1 MKNPYEVLGI
11 SSNATNE
18 EVRDAYR
25 ALARKYH
32 PDNYADSPLADM
44 AEEKMKEV
52 NAAYDE
58 ILRIRAEKKNASSQE
73 GSTQGSSGNTSYG
86 GARREEYYNIR
97 QAINRNDFKTA
108 EQLLNQVEQFKRDA
122 EWFFLKGC
130 VLLHSGYHFD
140 AIRYINR
147 ACELDPGNQEYATLR
162 DNLRAQSNAYGNPTS
177 REGGMGC
184 SLCDICSFLICLDCM
199 CR

>member
-11 SSNATNE
+11 SPSATNE

-32 PDNYADSPLADM
+32 PDNYVDSPLADM
-44 AEEKMKEV
+44 AEEKMKEI
-52 NAAYDE
+52 NSAYDE
-58 ILRIRAEKKNASSQE
+58 ILRIRAEEKNSS
-73 GSTQGSSGNTSYG
+73 SKSDANQGNYS
-86 GARREEYYNIR
+86 GARREEYFKIR
-97 QAINRNDFKTA
+97 QAINNNDFKTA

-184 SLCDICSFLICLDCM
+184 SICDICSFLICLDCM

>member
-1 MKNPYEVLGI
+1 MKNPYEVLGV
-11 SSNATNE
+11 SPNATNE

-44 AEEKMKEV
+44 AEEKMKEI

-58 ILRIRAEKKNASSQE
+58 ILRIRAEEKN
-73 GSTQGSSGNTSYG
+73 NG
-86 GARREEYYNIR
+86 GAKNDSRQRSGSYRAEYSRIR
-97 QAINRNDFKTA
+97 QAINANDFKTA
-108 EQLLNQVEQFKRDA
+108 EQLLNEIEQHKRDA

-147 ACELDPGNQEYATLR
+147 ACELDPDNDEYTTLR
-162 DNLRAQSNAYGNPTS
+162 DNLRAQANTYGNPTS
-177 REGGMGC
+177 REGMGC

>member
-1 MKNPYEVLGI
+1 MKNPYEVLGV
-11 SSNATNE
+11 SPSATNE
-18 EVRDAYR
+18 EIRDAYR
-25 ALARKYH
+25 ALAKKYH

-44 AEEKMKEV
+44 AEEKMKEI

-58 ILRIRAEKKNASSQE
+58 ILRQRAEQKNGQRSDGSQ
-73 GSTQGSSGNTSYG
+73 QRSGTW
-86 GARREEYYNIR
+86 REEYAKIR
-97 QAINRNDFKTA
+97 QAINANDFKAA
-108 EQLLNQVEQFKRDA
+108 EQMLNDIDQHKRDA

-147 ACELDPGNQEYATLR
+147 ACELDPNNQEYATLR
-162 DNLRAQSNAYGNPTS
+162 DNLRAQSNAYGNPGS
-177 REGGMGC
+177 REAGGC

>member
-11 SSNATNE
+11 SPSATNE

-32 PDNYADSPLADM
+32 PDNYVDSPLADM
-44 AEEKMKEV
+44 AEEKMKEI

-58 ILRIRAEKKNASSQE
+58 ILRQRAEEKTKSEETGKSYQRKNSC
-73 GSTQGSSGNTSYG
+73 
-86 GARREEYYNIR
+86 REKYSKIR
-97 QAINRNDFKTA
+97 QSINSGDYKSA
-108 EQLLNQVEQFKRDA
+108 EEQLNQIEQHERDA

-147 ACELDPGNQEYATLR
+147 ACELDPDNDEYTTLR
-162 DNLRAQSNAYGNPTS
+162 DNLRAQANTYGNPAS
-177 REGGMGC
+177 REGMGC

>member
-1 MKNPYEVLGI
+1 MKNPYEVLGV
-11 SSNATNE
+11 SPSATNE

-25 ALARKYH
+25 ALAKKYH

-44 AEEKMKEV
+44 AEEKMKEI

-58 ILRIRAEKKNASSQE
+58 ILRARAEEKNNAGATGGTSQKRS
-73 GSTQGSSGNTSYG
+73 GSY
-86 GARREEYYNIR
+86 REEYARIR
-97 QAINRNDFKTA
+97 QAINANDFKTA
-108 EQLLNQVEQFKRDA
+108 EQLLNEIEQHKRDA

-147 ACELDPGNQEYATLR
+147 ACELDPDNDEYTTLR
-162 DNLRAQSNAYGNPTS
+162 DNLRAQANTYGNPTS
-177 REGGMGC
+177 REGMGC
-184 SLCDICSFLICLDCM
+184 SLCDICSFLICLDCL